1 MTNKRTHTCGELNN
15 NLNDKI
21 ILNGWISKVRD
32 LGSVIFADIRD
43 RYGKTQLVF
52 NADIDKQSYLNAKK
66 LSLEDVVSIEGKVVL
81 RPGDAQN
88 KNSKTGM
95 IDIEV

>member
-1 MTNKRTHTCGELNN
+1 MTNKRTHSCGELNNN

-52 NADIDKQSYLNAKK
+52 NADIDKQSYLNAK
-66 LSLEDVVSIEGKVVL
+66 
-81 RPGDAQN
+81 
-88 KNSKTGM
+88 
-95 IDIEV
+95 